1 VQTAAA
7 TEAQSVRTSAE
18 KWIAGVTAL
27 FGLADPPKPLI
38 KVTRAD
44 DSEVC
49 GNLLDSTAKSPIR
62 VKKTNGD
69 VVDCICGS
77 EDGQGGRE
85 MQCRMTRLQAVVG
98 HVVRRTIAP

>member
-69 VVDCICGS
+69 VV
-77 EDGQGGRE
+77 
-85 MQCRMTRLQAVVG
+85 A
-98 HVVRRTIAP
+98 IASVDLKTVKVAEKCNAG